1 MCKWFLMLVAENNR
15 ASSVSTLHRAANVLD
30 GDDDGLEDDDDGV
43 SGGDDGLEDDD
54 GVSDGDDGLEDT
66 DDDGG
71 ALLRTSG
78 HPAYHDD
85 VLVGDG
91 DAIQH
96 NSTNAPGMTIVAHCG

>member
-1 MCKWFLMLVAENNR
+1 MCKWFWMLVAENNR

-43 SGGDDGLEDDD
+43 SGGDDGLED
-54 GVSDGDDGLEDT
+54 T

-78 HPAYHDD
+78 HPA
-85 VLVGDG
+85 
-91 DAIQH
+91 
-96 NSTNAPGMTIVAHCG
+96 